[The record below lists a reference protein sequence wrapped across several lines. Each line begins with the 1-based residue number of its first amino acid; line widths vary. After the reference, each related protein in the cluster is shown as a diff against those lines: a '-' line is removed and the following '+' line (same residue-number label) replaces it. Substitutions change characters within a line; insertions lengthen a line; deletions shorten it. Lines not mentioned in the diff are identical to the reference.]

1 MFCAGDLQGGSDA
14 CQGDS
19 GGPAVRLIQGCPTL
33 FGITS
38 WGYGCGRPNKP
49 GVYTKVREY
58 VKWIEETIHQ
68 ADGAIGEPSDESD
81 FSLLALDSFSQEIH
95 NLSQGPQ

>member
-33 FGITS
+33 LGITS
-38 WGYGCGRPNKP
+38 WGYGCGTPNKP
-49 GVYTKVREY
+49 GVYTKVSEY
-58 VKWIEETIHQ
+58 VKWIKETI
-68 ADGAIGEPSDESD
+68 DKD
-81 FSLLALDSFSQEIH
+81 
-95 NLSQGPQ
+95 NT